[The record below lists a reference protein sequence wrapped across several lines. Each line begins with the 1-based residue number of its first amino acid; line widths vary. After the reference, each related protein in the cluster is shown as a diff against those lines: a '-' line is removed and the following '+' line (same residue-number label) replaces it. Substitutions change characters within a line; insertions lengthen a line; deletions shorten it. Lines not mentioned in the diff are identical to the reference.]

1 VSAPR
6 ARPGAPGRVTFLS
19 GIAALLLAGCVTTR
33 ATMLAPGPHPPVD
46 EADVR
51 VYADRS
57 GLPEGCEPLVAI
69 RTRGDVDLTTPNQM
83 IAAAR
88 RRAASVGVHAPPPPP
103 AAAVGANALVVER
116 IREPGTGEQIA
127 AVLFGTPDPRT
138 GRMVGYRCPATTAE
152 PDGGETPAAG
162 PEVTITVVPR
172 PEPAGGE
179 SLHAR
184 LREGEQPR
192 G

>member
-1 VSAPR
+1 VSAPHASAGVPR
-6 ARPGAPGRVTFLS
+6 WAGVLS
-19 GIAALLLAGCVTTR
+19 WLGALLLAGCVTTR

-57 GLPEGCEPLVAI
+57 GLPEGCERLVAI

-88 RRAASVGVHAPPPPP
+88 RRVAAL
-103 AAAVGANALVVER
+103 GANALVVER

-138 GRMVGYRCPATTAE
+138 GRMVGYRCPEETVE
-152 PDGGETPAAG
+152 PTGGEAPAAG
-162 PEVTITVVPR
+162 EAPAVDAAVPGAAAQRGR
-172 PEPAGGE
+172 P
-179 SLHAR
+179 
-184 LREGEQPR
+184 
-192 G
+192 

>member
-88 RRAASVGVHAPPPPP
+88 RRAA
-103 AAAVGANALVVER
+103 AVGANALVVER